1 MLTPRGGQAPALRL
15 GETKS
20 MFTPRIAP
28 SMLASDFTRFGE
40 EVTRIVAAGA
50 DLLHFDVMDGDFVP
64 YFAIS
69 PMTIAALRQTT
80 DVPFDVHIMVTRP
93 RRYIDALATAGANL
107 ITFHI
112 ESADAPEA
120 VIKAIHARGIKAGM
134 ALSPETSIEAVLPYL
149 SQLDLVL
156 PMSVEPGR
164 GGQTFQPGAL
174 EKIARLR
181 QRIDEQNLDV
191 EISADGGVTP
201 EIAPLAVQRGATIL
215 VAGTAIFRSP
225 HPELVVKQLRQA

>member
-1 MLTPRGGQAPALRL
+1 
-15 GETKS
+15 

-28 SMLASDFTRFGE
+28 SLLASDFTRFGE

-50 DLLHFDVMDGDFVP
+50 DLLHFDVMDGEFVP
-64 YFAIS
+64 NFAIS

-80 DVPFDVHIMVTRP
+80 DVPFDVHIMVARP
-93 RRYIDALATAGANL
+93 RRYIDALATAGADM

-112 ESADAPEA
+112 ESADEPDA
-120 VIKAIHARGIKAGM
+120 VIAAIKTRGINAGL
-134 ALSPETSIEAVLPYL
+134 ALSPGTSIAKVMPYL

-164 GGQTFQPGAL
+164 GGQTFQRSTL
-174 EKIARLR
+174 EKIACLR
-181 QRIDEQNLDV
+181 QVIDEQNLDV

-201 EIAPLAVQRGATIL
+201 AIAPLVVQRGATIL
-215 VAGTAIFRSP
+215 VAGTAIFGSP
-225 HPELVVKQLRQA
+225 HPELVMKQLRQA